1 MKLGIRRVGVVAMKL
16 RISKTV
22 VVTSVGALL
31 ATGIPLA
38 GMASTSAGAAAK
50 PTYTIGVEGPFSG
63 SDANY
68 GDYIYG
74 GVELAINAAN
84 ASGMHKFTLKAE
96 KFDDQGSS
104 SLSPAAAQ
112 KATGTKNLVAV
123 VGPAFSGA
131 SEAAAPY
138 YSKAHVAEV
147 SASATAVALASGSNS
162 NFMRTIADDSVQ
174 GKADADYLVTV
185 KGVKNLLVISDASFY
200 GDGLATVV
208 ATDAKALGATVT
220 TQQIPN
226 VNTGGGGT
234 TTEYAPAATAIATSA
249 PGAVFYGGYSPDFGL
264 LLSALS
270 SAGYTASAH
279 VIMSGDG
286 SNSPSLITSTS
297 PASAANGVYLSEGAA
312 GKVNFFTGKLAS
324 AYVKLTKI
332 KASVAEYA
340 AQAYDATN
348 AIIAALGKTN
358 TPAKVTTT
366 LRKEVVANL
375 HKVNF
380 KGITGTIAFA
390 GDGDLR
396 NDTGTSAI
404 SDVENGTITFLKNQG

>member
-1 MKLGIRRVGVVAMKL
+1 
-16 RISKTV
+16 V

-31 ATGIPLA
+31 AAGIPLA
-38 GMASTSAGAAAK
+38 TLSSTSEAATAK
-50 PTYTIGVEGPFSG
+50 ATYTIGVEGPFSG

-68 GDYIYG
+68 GDYIIG
-74 GVELAINAAN
+74 GVELAINTAN
-84 ASGMHKFTLKAE
+84 ASGKYKFILKSE

-112 KATGTKNLVAV
+112 RAVGTKNLVAV

-138 YSKAHVAEV
+138 YKKAHVAEV
-147 SASATAVALASGSNS
+147 SASATAVALASGSDS

-174 GKADADYLVTV
+174 GKADADYLVKV
-185 KGVKNLLVISDASFY
+185 KNVKNLLVISDASFY

-208 ATDAKALGATVT
+208 AADAKALGATVT

-234 TTEYAPAATAIATSA
+234 TTEYAPAATAIATAA

-270 SAGYTASAH
+270 GAGYTASAH

-286 SNSPSLITSTS
+286 SNSPALITSTS
-297 PASAANGVYLSEGAA
+297 PASAANGVFLSEGAA
-312 GKVNFFTGKLAS
+312 GKVNFLTGKLATS
-324 AYVKLTKI
+324 YFKLTKI

-348 AIIAALGKTN
+348 AIIAALVKTSAPK
-358 TPAKVTTT
+358 TVSTH
-366 LRKEVVANL
+366 LREEVVANL

-390 GDGDLR
+390 GDGDLK

-404 SDVENGTITFLKNQG
+404 SEVESGTITFLVNEG

>member
-1 MKLGIRRVGVVAMKL
+1 MKL
-16 RISKTV
+16 RLSKAA

-31 ATGIPLA
+31 AAGVPLVGLASSGASAA
-38 GMASTSAGAAAK
+38 GK

-84 ASGMHKFTLKAE
+84 ASGKYHFTLKPE

-112 KATGTKNLVAV
+112 KATGTKNLIAV

-138 YSKAHVAEV
+138 YLKAHVAEV
-147 SASATAVALASGSNS
+147 SASATAVALASGSSS

-174 GKADADYLVTV
+174 GKADADYLVKV
-185 KGVKNLLVISDASFY
+185 KSVSNLLVISDASFY
-200 GDGLATVV
+200 GDGLAKVV
-208 ATDAKALGATVT
+208 AADATALGAKVT
-220 TQQIPN
+220 TETIPN
-226 VNTGGGGT
+226 VDTGGGGT
-234 TTEYAPAATAIATSA
+234 TTEYAPAATAIATSD
-249 PGAVFYGGYSPDFGL
+249 PGAIFYGGYSPDFGL

-270 SAGYTASAH
+270 GAGYTASAH

-297 PASAANGVYLSEGAA
+297 PASAANGVFLSEGAA
-312 GKVNFFTGKLAS
+312 GKVNFLTGKLAS
-324 AYVKLTKI
+324 SYFKLTKI

-348 AIIAALGKTN
+348 AIIAALVKTK
-358 TPAKVTTT
+358 TPATVTTA
-366 LRKEVVANL
+366 LRKEIVTNL

-404 SDVENGTITFLKNQG
+404 SEVESGTITFLVNEG

>member
-1 MKLGIRRVGVVAMKL
+1 
-16 RISKTV
+16 
-22 VVTSVGALL
+22 
-31 ATGIPLA
+31 
-38 GMASTSAGAAAK
+38 
-50 PTYTIGVEGPFSG
+50 VEGPFSG

-74 GVELAINAAN
+74 GVQLAINAAN
-84 ASGMHKFTLKAE
+84 ASGMYKFILKPE

-138 YSKAHVAEV
+138 YQKAHVAEV
-147 SASATAVALASGSNS
+147 SASATAVALASGTDSS
-162 NFMRTIADDSVQ
+162 FFRTIADDSVQ
-174 GKADADYLVTV
+174 GRADADYLVKV

-234 TTEYAPAATAIATSA
+234 TTEYAPAATAIATSD

-270 SAGYTASAH
+270 GAGYTASAH

-312 GKVNFFTGKLAS
+312 GKVNFFTGKLAA
-324 AYVKLTKI
+324 AYLKLTKI
-332 KASVAEYA
+332 KASIAEYA
-340 AQAYDATN
+340 AQAYDSTN
-348 AIIAALGKTN
+348 AIIAALAKT
-358 TPAKVTTT
+358 KVPKTVSVS

-375 HKVNF
+375 HKVSF

-390 GDGDLR
+390 GDGNLR
-396 NDTGTSAI
+396 NDNGTSAI
-404 SDVENGTITFLKNQG
+404 SDVENGTITFLVNQG

>member
-1 MKLGIRRVGVVAMKL
+1 MKL
-16 RISKTV
+16 RLNRAV
-22 VVTSVGALL
+22 MVTGAGALL
-31 ATGIPLA
+31 AAGIPLA
-38 GMASTSAGAAAK
+38 GMASTSSAATAK
-50 PTYTIGVEGPFSG
+50 ATYTIGVEGPFSG

-68 GDYIYG
+68 GQYIYG
-74 GVELAINAAN
+74 GVQLAINAAN
-84 ASGMHKFTLKAE
+84 ASGKYKFTLKPE

-112 KATGTKNLVAV
+112 KAVGTKNLVAV

-147 SASATAVALASGSNS
+147 SASATAVALASGTDS

-174 GKADADYLVTV
+174 GKADADYLVKV
-185 KGVKNLLVISDASFY
+185 KGVKNLLVIGDASFY
-200 GDGLATVV
+200 GAGLAKVV
-208 ATDAKALGATVT
+208 AADATADGATVT
-220 TQQIPN
+220 TASIPN

-234 TTEYAPAATAIATSA
+234 TTEYAPAATGIATA
-249 PGAVFYGGYSPDFGL
+249 DPGAIFYGGYSPDFGL

-286 SNSPSLITSTS
+286 SNSPALITSTS

-312 GKVNFFTGKLAS
+312 GKVNFLSGKLAS
-324 AYVKLTKI
+324 EYFKLTHI

-348 AIIAALGKTN
+348 AIIAALAKT
-358 TPAKVTTT
+358 TAPATVTTK
-366 LRKEVVANL
+366 LRLEVVNNL

-380 KGITGTIAFA
+380 KGITGQIAFA

-404 SDVENGTITFLKNQG
+404 SEVENGTITFLVNEG

>member
-1 MKLGIRRVGVVAMKL
+1 MVAMKL
-16 RISKTV
+16 RLSKTV
-22 VVTSVGALL
+22 LVTSVGALL
-31 ATGIPLA
+31 AAGVPLVGI
-38 GMASTSAGAAAK
+38 ASTSAAAAAK

-84 ASGMHKFTLKAE
+84 ASGMYKFTLKPE

-147 SASATAVALASGSNS
+147 SASATAVALASGSDS

-249 PGAVFYGGYSPDFGL
+249 PGAVFYGGYAPDFGL

-286 SNSPSLITSTS
+286 SNSPSLVTSTS

-348 AIIAALGKTN
+348 AIIAALSKTN
-358 TPAKVTTT
+358 TPKTVTTK

-380 KGITGTIAFA
+380 KGVTGTISFA
-390 GDGDLR
+390 GDGDLT

-404 SDVENGTITFLKNQG
+404 SDVVSGTITFLKNQG

>member
-1 MKLGIRRVGVVAMKL
+1 MKL
-16 RISKTV
+16 RLNKTV

-31 ATGIPLA
+31 AAGIPLA
-38 GMASTSAGAAAK
+38 SMSSTSAAATAK

-68 GDYIYG
+68 GDYIIG
-74 GVELAINAAN
+74 GVQLAINTAN
-84 ASGMHKFTLKAE
+84 ASHKYKFILKAE

-138 YSKAHVAEV
+138 YKKAHVAEV

-162 NFMRTIADDSVQ
+162 TFMRTIADDSVQ
-174 GKADADYLVTV
+174 GKADADYLAKV

-208 ATDAKALGATVT
+208 AADAKAQGVTVT

-234 TTEYAPAATAIATSA
+234 TTEYAPAATAIATA
-249 PGAVFYGGYSPDFGL
+249 DPGAVFYGGYSPDFGL

-270 SAGYTASAH
+270 GAGYTASAH

-286 SNSPSLITSTS
+286 SNSPALITSTS
-297 PASAANGVYLSEGAA
+297 PASAANGVFLSEGAA
-312 GKVNFFTGKLAS
+312 GKVNFLTGKLAT
-324 AYVKLTKI
+324 AYFKLTKI

-348 AIIAALGKTN
+348 AIIAALVKTKAPK
-358 TPAKVTTT
+358 TVSTQ
-366 LRKEVVANL
+366 LREQVITNL
-375 HKVNF
+375 HKVSF
-380 KGITGTIAFA
+380 KGITGTISFA
-390 GDGDLR
+390 GDGDLK

-404 SDVENGTITFLKNQG
+404 SEVENGTITFLVNQG

>member
-1 MKLGIRRVGVVAMKL
+1 
-16 RISKTV
+16 
-22 VVTSVGALL
+22 
-31 ATGIPLA
+31 
-38 GMASTSAGAAAK
+38 
-50 PTYTIGVEGPFSG
+50 
-63 SDANY
+63 
-68 GDYIYG
+68 
-74 GVELAINAAN
+74 
-84 ASGMHKFTLKAE
+84 
-96 KFDDQGSS
+96 
-104 SLSPAAAQ
+104 
-112 KATGTKNLVAV
+112 
-123 VGPAFSGA
+123 
-131 SEAAAPY
+131 
-138 YSKAHVAEV
+138 
-147 SASATAVALASGSNS
+147 
-162 NFMRTIADDSVQ
+162 MRTIADDSVQ
-174 GKADADYLVTV
+174 GKADADYLVKV
-185 KGVKNLLVISDASFY
+185 KNVKNLLVISDASFY

-226 VNTGGGGT
+226 VSTGGGGT
-234 TTEYAPAATAIATSA
+234 TTEYGPAATAIATSA

-286 SNSPSLITSTS
+286 SNSPSLVTSTS

-312 GKVNFFTGKLAS
+312 GKVNFFTGKLATE
-324 AYVKLTKI
+324 YVKLTKI

-348 AIIAALGKTN
+348 AIIAALVKTN
-358 TPAKVTTT
+358 TPKTVTTT

-380 KGITGTIAFA
+380 KGITGTISFA
-390 GDGDLR
+390 GDGDLK

-404 SDVENGTITFLKNQG
+404 SEVESGTITFLTNQG

>member
-1 MKLGIRRVGVVAMKL
+1 MKL
-16 RISKTV
+16 RLNKAV

-31 ATGIPLA
+31 AAGVPLA
-38 GMASTSAGAAAK
+38 GLATTSAAASAK
-50 PTYTIGVEGPFSG
+50 ATYTIGVEGPFSG

-74 GVELAINAAN
+74 GVQLAINAAN
-84 ASGMHKFTLKAE
+84 ASGKYKFTLKPE

-112 KATGTKNLVAV
+112 KAVGTKNLVAV

-147 SASATAVALASGSNS
+147 SASATAVALASGSKS

-174 GKADADYLVTV
+174 GKADADYLVKV
-185 KGVKNLLVISDASFY
+185 KDVTNLLVISDASFY
-200 GDGLATVV
+200 GDGLAKVV
-208 ATDAKALGATVT
+208 AADATALGAKVT
-220 TQQIPN
+220 TEQIPN

-234 TTEYAPAATAIATSA
+234 TTEYQPAATAIATSD
-249 PGAVFYGGYSPDFGL
+249 PGAIFYGGYSPDFGL

-286 SNSPSLITSTS
+286 SNSPALITSTS

-312 GKVNFFTGKLAS
+312 GKVNFLTGKLATE
-324 AYVKLTKI
+324 YFKLTKI

-348 AIIAALGKTN
+348 AIILALSKTKAPK
-358 TPAKVTTT
+358 TVSTSLRSQVVT
-366 LRKEVVANL
+366 NL
-375 HKVNF
+375 HAVNF
-380 KGITGTIAFA
+380 KGITGQIAFA

-404 SDVENGTITFLKNQG
+404 SDVVNGTITFIVNEG

>member
-1 MKLGIRRVGVVAMKL
+1 MKL
-16 RISKTV
+16 RLNKAV
-22 VVTSVGALL
+22 LVTSVGALV
-31 ATGIPLA
+31 AAGIPLA
-38 GMASTSAGAAAK
+38 GLASTSSAATAK

-68 GDYIYG
+68 GDYIIG
-74 GVELAINAAN
+74 GVQLAVNAAN
-84 ASGMHKFTLKAE
+84 ASGMHKFTLKVE

-112 KATGTKNLVAV
+112 KAVGTKNLIAV

-147 SASATAVALASGSNS
+147 SASATAVALASGTAS

-208 ATDAKALGATVT
+208 AADAKALGATVT

-234 TTEYAPAATAIATSA
+234 TTEYGPAATAIDTSD
-249 PGAVFYGGYSPDFGL
+249 PGAIFYGGYSPDFGL

-297 PASAANGVYLSEGAA
+297 PASAANGVFLSEGAA
-312 GKVNFFTGKLAS
+312 GKVNFLTGKLATE
-324 AYVKLTKI
+324 YQKLTKI

-358 TPAKVTTT
+358 TPKTVTTT
-366 LRKEVVANL
+366 LRKEIVANL

-404 SDVENGTITFLKNQG
+404 SDVENGTITFLTNQG

>member
-1 MKLGIRRVGVVAMKL
+1 
-16 RISKTV
+16 
-22 VVTSVGALL
+22 L
-31 ATGIPLA
+31 ATL
-38 GMASTSAGAAAK
+38 STTSAAATKK
-50 PTYTIGVEGPFSG
+50 PVYTIGVEGPFSG

-68 GDYIYG
+68 GDYIIG
-74 GVELAINAAN
+74 GVQLAINAAN
-84 ASGMHKFTLKAE
+84 ASGKYKFTLKAE

-112 KATGTKNLVAV
+112 RAVGTKNLVAV

-138 YSKAHVAEV
+138 YKKAHVAEV
-147 SASATAVALASGSNS
+147 SASATAVALASGTNS

-174 GKADADYLVTV
+174 GKADADYLVKV
-185 KGVKNLLVISDASFY
+185 KKVTNLLVISDASFY
-200 GDGLATVV
+200 GDGLAQVV
-208 ATDAKALGATVT
+208 ATDAKALGATIT

-234 TTEYAPAATAIATSA
+234 TTEYAPAATAIATA
-249 PGAVFYGGYSPDFGL
+249 NPGAVFYGGYSPDFGL

-270 SAGYTASAH
+270 GAGYTTTAH

-286 SNSPSLITSTS
+286 SNSPALITSTS

-312 GKVNFFTGKLAS
+312 GKVNFLTGKLATE
-324 AYVKLTKI
+324 YFKLTKI

-340 AQAYDATN
+340 AQAYDATD
-348 AIIAALGKTN
+348 AIIAALLKTKAPK
-358 TPAKVTTT
+358 TVTTA

-390 GDGDLR
+390 SDGDLK

-404 SDVENGTITFLKNQG
+404 SEVENGTITFLVNEG

>member
-1 MKLGIRRVGVVAMKL
+1 MNWIKRKDVAMKL
-16 RISKTV
+16 RLSKAA

-31 ATGIPLA
+31 AAGVPLVGLASSGASAA
-38 GMASTSAGAAAK
+38 GK

-84 ASGMHKFTLKAE
+84 ASGKYHFTLKPE

-112 KATGTKNLVAV
+112 KATGTKNLIAV

-138 YSKAHVAEV
+138 YLKAHVAEV
-147 SASATAVALASGSNS
+147 SASATAVALASGSSS

-174 GKADADYLVTV
+174 GKADADYLVKV
-185 KGVKNLLVISDASFY
+185 KSVSNLLVISDASFY
-200 GDGLATVV
+200 GDGLAKVV
-208 ATDAKALGATVT
+208 AADATALGAKVT
-220 TQQIPN
+220 TEQIPN

-234 TTEYAPAATAIATSA
+234 TTEYQPAATAIATSA
-249 PGAVFYGGYSPDFGL
+249 PGAIFYGGYSPDFGL

-297 PASAANGVYLSEGAA
+297 PASAANGVFLSEGAA
-312 GKVNFFTGKLAS
+312 GKVNFLTGKLAS
-324 AYVKLTKI
+324 SYFKLTKI

-348 AIIAALGKTN
+348 AIIAALVKTK
-358 TPAKVTTT
+358 TPATVTTA
-366 LRKEVVANL
+366 LRKEIVTNL

-404 SDVENGTITFLKNQG
+404 SEVESGTITFLVNEG